1 MDRLPFSPDI
11 EALLTPFAGAQ
22 PAGRSMRYEPVYSAI
37 RHAREEEDPNLP
49 MGVWERPLKKADW
62 PQVEAKCLETL
73 QSHSKDFQVAAWLCE
88 AWIHLHQVE
97 GLVAGASLLAGLV
110 ERFWDCAHPQIEDGD
125 DDARAAPFVWIN
137 ENLPVA
143 LTLHI
148 ALLKVPE
155 RVPSVVTLAV
165 WDQAVAGD
173 PNKAIV
179 AAKAGD
185 PLAEKPLTRDD
196 MNANGAGRSL
206 PALLAMRGR
215 LQTAADQWDG
225 LAQMVDARMG
235 VNAPSIARVGETLRR
250 LERAARSLTGGHEP
264 ADPAAPSTQASTD
277 EAANAHPDEINWSPS
292 MESAPPQQA
301 DVPADHAPIARS
313 GAIANRDEAYRLLEE
328 VAAYLQKTEPHSPTP
343 YLIKRAVAWGHMS
356 LADLMQEVVREEGDI
371 TRFFSLLGIKG
382 SHE

>member
-11 EALLTPFAGAQ
+11 EALLTPFGATQ
-22 PAGRSMRYEPVYSAI
+22 PAGRSMRYEPVYPAI
-37 RHAREEEDPNLP
+37 RLAREEEDPNLP

-62 PQVEAKCLETL
+62 PLVEAKCLETL

-88 AWIHLHQVE
+88 SWIHLHQIE
-97 GLVAGASLLAGLV
+97 GLIAGASLLAGLV
-110 ERFWDCAHPQIEDGD
+110 ERFWDCAYPQIEDGD

-137 ENLPVA
+137 ENLPA
-143 LTLHI
+143 TLMLHI

-155 RVPSVVTLAV
+155 RAPSVVTLAV
-165 WDQAVAGD
+165 WDQAVASD
-173 PNKAIV
+173 PHKAIV

-196 MNANGAGRSL
+196 MNANAAGKGLS
-206 PALLAMRGR
+206 ALLAMRGR
-215 LQTAADQWDG
+215 LQIAADQWDV

-235 VNAPSIARVGETLRR
+235 VNAPSVARVGEMLRR
-250 LERAARSLTGGHEP
+250 LERAARSLTGGRDLAELAAPPAQAP
-264 ADPAAPSTQASTD
+264 ADQAASTQP
-277 EAANAHPDEINWSPS
+277 NEINRSHS

-301 DVPADHAPIARS
+301 DGPADHAPSPGS
-313 GAIANRDEAYRLLEE
+313 GAIASRDQAYRLLEE

-356 LADLMQEVVREEGDI
+356 LADLMQEIVREEGDI
-371 TRFFSLLGIKG
+371 ARFFSLLGVKDAR
-382 SHE
+382 E